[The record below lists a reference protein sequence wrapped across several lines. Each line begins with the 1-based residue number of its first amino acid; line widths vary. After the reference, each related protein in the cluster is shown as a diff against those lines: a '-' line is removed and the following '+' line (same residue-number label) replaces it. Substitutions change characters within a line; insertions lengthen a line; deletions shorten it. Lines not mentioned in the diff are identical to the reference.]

1 MNEIR
6 LFRLTS
12 GEEILVTLLT
22 ENEHRTIVKDPVL
35 LIPNKNQI
43 GFMPYL
49 SYCKIETLEIKE
61 DHIMFN
67 LIPTDDLKKQYEA
80 MVHGP
85 DKIKTP
91 EILKILT

>member
-1 MNEIR
+1 MLKENQAR
-6 LFRLTS
+6 TS
-12 GEEILVTLLT
+12 VR
-22 ENEHRTIVKDPVL
+22 NPVL

-49 SYCKIETLEIKE
+49 SYCEIETLEIKE
-61 DHIMFN
+61 EHIMFN
-67 LIPTDDLKKQYEA
+67 LVPTDDLKKQYKD

-91 EILKILT
+91 EKLKILT